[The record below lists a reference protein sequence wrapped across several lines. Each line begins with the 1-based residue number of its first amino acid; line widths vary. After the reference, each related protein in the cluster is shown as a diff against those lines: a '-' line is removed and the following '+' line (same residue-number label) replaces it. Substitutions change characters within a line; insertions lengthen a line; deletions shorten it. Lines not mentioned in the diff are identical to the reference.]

1 MTWTPKS
8 GMRIEGVFHAKIHK
22 IIYRASYPLYD
33 KRNLDSLYYIASKM
47 KIENKVRDIMEV
59 VYE

>member
-1 MTWTPKS
+1 
-8 GMRIEGVFHAKIHK
+8 MRIEGVFHAKIHK
-22 IIYRASYPLYD
+22 IIYRASYPSYD